1 MFRLINKYFYFSN
14 GDMIS
19 VTCYDYSKEHGSQ
32 DHLNLNLQTK
42 EFGEWLYKT
51 PPTCKEGNGNQC
63 VANNPERLNG
73 STYYLI

>member
-1 MFRLINKYFYFSN
+1 MPNTEAANR
-14 GDMIS
+14 
-19 VTCYDYSKEHGSQ
+19 Q
-32 DHLNLNLQTK
+32 K

-73 STYYLI
+73 STYYFI